1 MTSDFPFQFP
11 PCYNRGRHCRLP
23 DHPPEE
29 AYFSFLTSE
38 EKTEEPPGGKRKMLL
53 RFHLKQTSPDDDG
66 ALVPGEVANGK
77 VASLEVVEVL
87 ATRQQNPTESTQ
99 LGFVPDIPKVTAK
112 ANKNQKKRRFS
123 FALSQDE
130 IEADILAVSG
140 VKPKRRPKKRSKNVK
155 RELDHLFPGF
165 GMNLR

>member
-11 PCYNRGRHCRLP
+11 PCYNHGRHCRLS
-23 DHPPEE
+23 DCHPEE
-29 AYFSFLTSE
+29 AYFPSLTSD
-38 EKTEEPPGGKRKMLL
+38 EKTEEPPGGKQKMLL
-53 RFHLKQTSPDDDG
+53 RFQFKKSSPDDAG
-66 ALVPGEVANGK
+66 ALVHGEVANRK
-77 VASLEVVEVL
+77 VASLEVVEVQ
-87 ATRQQNPTESTQ
+87 ATRQQNPPESTQ
-99 LGFVPDIPKVTAK
+99 LGFVPEIRKVTAK

-140 VKPKRRPKKRSKNVK
+140 IKPKRRPKKRSKNVK